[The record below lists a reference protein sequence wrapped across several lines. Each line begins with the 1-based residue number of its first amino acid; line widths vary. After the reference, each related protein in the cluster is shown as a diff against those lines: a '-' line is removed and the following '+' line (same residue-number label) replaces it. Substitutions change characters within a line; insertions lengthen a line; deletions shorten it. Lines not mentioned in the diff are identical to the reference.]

1 MATAML
7 IHVERNTSCTLLS
20 LVARSLRRCMQLS
33 EFNNFHLVTEM
44 YFQEH
49 KKKVEALEKE
59 KQDFQKIR
67 LDNLRQ
73 REDLQ
78 ER

>member
-1 MATAML
+1 MTIAML
-7 IHVERNTSCTLLS
+7 IHVERNTSCILLS
-20 LVARSLRRCMQLS
+20 FGGTPRRCMQLS
-33 EFNNFHLVTEM
+33 EYNTVYFVPQM

>member
-1 MATAML
+1 MY
-7 IHVERNTSCTLLS
+7 NTIFWWL
-20 LVARSLRRCMQLS
+20 AKSLRRCMQLS
-33 EFNNFHLVTEM
+33 EFNHLNLVTEI

>member
-1 MATAML
+1 
-7 IHVERNTSCTLLS
+7 
-20 LVARSLRRCMQLS
+20 MQLS
-33 EFNNFHLVTEM
+33 EFNHLNLVTEI